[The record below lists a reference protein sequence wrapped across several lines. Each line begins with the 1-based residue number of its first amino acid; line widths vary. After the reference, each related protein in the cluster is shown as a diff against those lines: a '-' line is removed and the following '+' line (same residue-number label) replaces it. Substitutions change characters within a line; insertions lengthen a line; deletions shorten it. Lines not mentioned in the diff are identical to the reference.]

1 MGCLDVVIAETMTTK
16 RDIELTP
23 AFLRPLLLHRKDDS
37 HKGDYGRLLIV
48 AGCQTMPGAAV
59 LATGAALKSGCG
71 LVTLHSSERALQAAA
86 NQFPSAMLSED
97 PGSCFSAIPLPVAAY
112 TAIAV
117 GPGLGQAPV
126 TVSALSDLMENA
138 SQAGI
143 PMVLDADA
151 LNIIAATPE
160 LLSLIP
166 SGSILTPHPGELR
179 SLIPEVTPENQSTLV
194 SALSARTGSVVIV
207 KGYRSRIYTP
217 DGNTFINTTGNPGMA
232 KGGSGDV
239 LTGLVG
245 GLLARG
251 YSAVDAACLGAWIH
265 GYAGDVLTE
274 ECTAEA
280 YSSRDLIERLW
291 TGFAHLYK
299 PE

>member
-1 MGCLDVVIAETMTTK
+1 MKEST
-16 RDIELTP
+16 RSFFR
-23 AFLRPLLLHRKDDS
+23 AF
-37 HKGDYGRLLIV
+37 I
-48 AGCQTMPGAAV
+48 PGF
-59 LATGAALKSGCG
+59 LATVLGIL
-71 LVTLHSSERALQAAA
+71 
-86 NQFPSAMLSED
+86 
-97 PGSCFSAIPLPVAAY
+97 LPVSKY
-112 TAIAV
+112 DAIAV
-117 GPGLGQAPV
+117 GPGIGQAPV

-138 SQAGI
+138 SQAGM

-151 LNIIAATPE
+151 LNIIASTPE
-160 LLSLIP
+160 LFPLIP
-166 SGSILTPHPGELR
+166 SGSILTPHLGELR
-179 SLIPEVTPENQSTLV
+179 RLMPDVTPDNQPDLV

-217 DGNTFINTTGNPGMA
+217 DGNIFINTTGNPGMA

-251 YSAVDAACLGAWIH
+251 YNAVDAACLGTWIH

-291 TGFAHLYK
+291 TGFARLSK